1 MCSDYGGFKRMTA
14 LCKTRVPDEVR
25 KVFFAAKDDPL
36 KMKAAGI
43 ELGIKICKKLLEYGV
58 PGLHF
63 YTLNLDEV
71 VVGILRGLELFEGE
85 Y

>member
-1 MCSDYGGFKRMTA
+1 MTA
-14 LCKTRVPDEVR
+14 LCKTRVPTDV
-25 KVFFAAKDDPL
+25 AAAFKASKDDPT

-43 ELGIKICKKLLEYGV
+43 EMGIKLCKKLLEYGV

-71 VVGILRGLELFEGE
+71 VVGILRGLNLFQGE
-85 Y
+85 F